1 MILRTDLSRTLYG
14 VRVIRMSSA
23 RKDNMLLKTPFFLYI
38 FTINAQLATPNAN
51 KIAAKQKKHFCGEI
65 LHFSGERLE
74 LI

>member
-1 MILRTDLSRTLYG
+1 MILRTELSRTLYG

-51 KIAAKQKKHFCGEI
+51 KIAEYCLKNTFAVKYYTSVGNVW
-65 LHFSGERLE
+65 S
-74 LI
+74 